1 MTSSTSAGSSAGALA
16 RTCRIACAARSSGR
30 VSLNDPRCDLASGV
44 RLLATMTASLIQE
57 SIHRPMATSRL
68 PNVWHQQKRRRH
80 DDEVD
85 HKEDREISDDVLELH
100 FRDR

>member
-57 SIHRPMATSRL
+57 SIHRAMATSRL
-68 PNVWHQQKRRRH
+68 PHVWHQQERRRH
-80 DDEVD
+80 DDEVE
-85 HKEDREISDDVLELH
+85 HNDDLQIYDGVPEL
-100 FRDR
+100 